1 MTDLFHLL
9 HDRNRFLTQDRLIY
23 YLYSCLIHD
32 YLYYPTS
39 PWLSLSFKNSLSK
52 STCSCLSTGYRW
64 QARRCTLE
72 FHRAARHLPGVTQF
86 PVVLEISI
94 LSNAT
99 ASWIEMDGLFFRAN
113 NFDAFGESS
122 TNRTV
127 HPEKDNGNGFAKLD
141 TNTFGHCLVPNN
153 GFFSEIVVY
162 SIPKVS
168 CLSTRR
174 IPKHLLIGVVFDLDN
189 ERSIERVDQRR
200 QLL

>member
-52 STCSCLSTGYRW
+52 SACSCLSTGHRW
-64 QARRCTLE
+64 QACRCTLE

-122 TNRTV
+122 T
-127 HPEKDNGNGFAKLD
+127 K
-141 TNTFGHCLVPNN
+141 CC
-153 GFFSEIVVY
+153 
-162 SIPKVS
+162 VS
-168 CLSTRR
+168 SCSRSRVRCLSSDSASGKRHWEWFR
-174 IPKHLLIGVVFDLDN
+174 EARYEYVWPLSYPK
-189 ERSIERVDQRR
+189 
-200 QLL
+200 